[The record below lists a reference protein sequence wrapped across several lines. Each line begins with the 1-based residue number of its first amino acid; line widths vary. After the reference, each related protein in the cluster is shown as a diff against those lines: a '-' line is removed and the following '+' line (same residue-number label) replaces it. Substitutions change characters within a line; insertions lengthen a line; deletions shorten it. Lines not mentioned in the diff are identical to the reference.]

1 MTLLNSILSKYF
13 YIILAL
19 LLISLSGLYT
29 FNNDFKL
36 GFHADESKKVRFIL
50 KNKQDFKHPML
61 ILQTAKVANLF
72 MGYKKKQD
80 TAVLARY
87 TTAFYATLSVFLVFL
102 ITYTISRSRLA
113 GLLASLL
120 YGVTPGLAIHA
131 HYIKE
136 DVALATFL
144 LLTIYAILKKWQSK
158 WNFIWIGLPFGLAM
172 SSHYKSILFIFIL
185 FLLPVLFKKG
195 ETYLRSYSQVVAII
209 FFALLV
215 FLSINYPIFIDFEQ
229 FKNGILFE
237 AKHAVK
243 GHRLRLPFNVYP
255 FFHLR
260 QSFMPSMGGL
270 FAGIGIVALF
280 FSVLRFLKI
289 SAALKLVTLSTLIY
303 YLAVEMAPLKPAPD
317 YFRYILPVIPGLA
330 ILLACYSAQSNK
342 KMIRIGLQLFM
353 ILCVIQP
360 LYLSVNIM
368 NSVPNDPRY
377 QVVERM
383 KNINDKYILWGSYT
397 NKPYN
402 RNVLKLNDY
411 DQKAY
416 LVLSSFD
423 YSRYV
428 LGESLD
434 GQPESI
440 SQYSRHYKRLLSLYE
455 VETISSPFSYAFMG
469 PTIKIIKLNEP
480 RKPGKES
487 I

>member
-1 MTLLNSILSKYF
+1 MTLLNSILSKHV

-19 LLISLSGLYT
+19 LLVSLFSLYT
-29 FNNDFKL
+29 LNNDFKL

-50 KNKQDFKHPML
+50 KNKQDFNHPML

-72 MGYKKKQD
+72 MGYKEKKD

-102 ITYTISRSRLA
+102 ITYTISQSRLA

-136 DVALATFL
+136 DVALTTFL
-144 LLTIYAILKKWQSK
+144 LFTIYAILKKWRSK
-158 WNFIWIGLPFGLAM
+158 WNFVWIGLPFGLAM

-195 ETYLRSYSQVVAII
+195 ESYLRLYSQVVAII
-209 FFALLV
+209 FCALLV
-215 FLSINYPIFIDFEQ
+215 FLMINYPIFIDFDH
-229 FKNGILFE
+229 FKHGLLFE
-237 AKHAVK
+237 ANHAVK
-243 GHRLRLPFNVYP
+243 GHHLKLAFNIYP

-260 QSFMPSMGGL
+260 QSFIPSMGLL
-270 FAGIGIVALF
+270 FAAAGIAALC

-289 SAALKLVTLSTLIY
+289 SAELKLVALFTLIY
-303 YLAVEMAPLKPAPD
+303 YLGVEATPLKPAPD
-317 YFRYILPVIPGLA
+317 YFRYILPVIPGMA
-330 ILLACYSAQSNK
+330 ILLMCFLARSDNK
-342 KMIRIGLQLFM
+342 IIKTGLPFF
-353 ILCVIQP
+353 IALCAVQP
-360 LYLSVNIM
+360 LYLSINIM
-368 NSVPNDPRY
+368 NSVLNDPRY
-377 QVVERM
+377 QVVERL
-383 KNINDKYILWGSYT
+383 KNISDKKILWGSYT
-397 NKPYN
+397 NESHRGNFLN
-402 RNVLKLNDY
+402 REDY
-411 DQKAY
+411 DQHDY

-428 LGESLD
+428 FGENLEEQYKSI
-434 GQPESI
+434 GQYA
-440 SQYSRHYKRLLSLYE
+440 QRYKKLLSLYA

-469 PTIKIIKLNEP
+469 PTIQIIKLNEP
-480 RKPGKES
+480 KKPHEKS